1 MAEENKSW
9 FKKLIEQYNQL
20 CKDLGV
26 DNGACRSCVLV
37 VKFDPEQD
45 EQKAEKP
52 EQKS

>member
-20 CKDLGV
+20 CNDLGV
-26 DNGACRSCVLV
+26 DNGACRSCVPV

-45 EQKAEKP
+45 EQNAEKA